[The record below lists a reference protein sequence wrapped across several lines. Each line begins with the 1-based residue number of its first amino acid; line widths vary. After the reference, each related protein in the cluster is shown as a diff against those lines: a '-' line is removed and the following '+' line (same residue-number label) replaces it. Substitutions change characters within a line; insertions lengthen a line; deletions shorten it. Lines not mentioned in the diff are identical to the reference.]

1 MGLFVNSKTFDFG
14 TTEVEN
20 LFITDF
26 MMMADGT
33 AIKTY
38 LLSLHYL
45 SNLKGVQ
52 DLSNRKLAAHMNVSL
67 EDVVRAWQL
76 WEKLGLV
83 QLSESGD
90 DPHEFDVTFIPI
102 RQKYLDNNYVSADK
116 AKKHKTIATR
126 AVSPERLMLFERNEE
141 NRRLRQFVEGQIQR
155 ELQLKEL
162 INLYEF
168 VEDIGLGYELVK
180 FGFDYSQQL
189 GKLNRRGSFNY
200 VYRVLEGWKGSG
212 IQTIEEAENHIEMRS
227 AKYRFAYE
235 LERLVGASGS
245 ANALSKLI
253 EKWKKEYDYDE
264 IFIKTVTEYLRTTRT
279 KLVPITLDDYFKELY
294 GKNIRTIEEFKT
306 YLSAGEYYYGLM
318 KATGIWVPVELMR
331 SELKKWHEDYG
342 YGKDMIKHI
351 LVEQKKR
358 RSRLTLADAEKVLK
372 EAHQQGIKSIEE
384 YNHHLAK
391 KPEYKSG
398 SKSTAGKG
406 PVKKGNFGNFK
417 QRDKSSLE
425 KLVKAARKADR
436 RSDES

>member
-1 MGLFVNSKTFDFG
+1 MGLYVSSKTFDFG

-26 MMMADGT
+26 MMMADAT

-38 LLSLHYL
+38 LLGLHH
-45 SNLKGVQ
+45 LKNMSGVQ
-52 DLSNRKLAAHMNVSL
+52 DLSNRKLASHMNVSL
-67 EDVVRAWQL
+67 DDVVRAWQF

-83 QLSESGD
+83 QLSEAGE
-90 DPHEFDVTFIPI
+90 DPHEFDITFIPI
-102 RQKYLDNNYVSADK
+102 RQKYLENNYVTVDK
-116 AKKHKTIATR
+116 AKMQKATVTR
-126 AVSPERLMLFERNEE
+126 AVSPERLSVFERNDE
-141 NRRLRQFVEGQIQR
+141 NRRLRQYVEGLIQR

-168 VEDIGLGYELVK
+168 VEDLGLGYELIK
-180 FGFDYSQQL
+180 FGFDYAQQL

-200 VYRVLEGWKGSG
+200 VYRVLEGWKGAG

-235 LERLVGASGS
+235 VERLIGASGS

-253 EKWKKEYDYDE
+253 EKWKKDYDYDE
-264 IFIKTVTEYLRTTRT
+264 IFIRTVSEYLRSTRS
-279 KLVPITLDDYFKELY
+279 KLVPINLDDYFKELY

-342 YGKDMIKHI
+342 YGKEMIRHI
-351 LVEQKKR
+351 LIEQKKR
-358 RSRLTLADAEKVLK
+358 KTRLTLSGAETVLK
-372 EAHQQGIKSIEE
+372 EAHQLGIKSIEE
-384 YNHHLAK
+384 YNRHLASKPTYQK
-391 KPEYKSG
+391 KESASP
-398 SKSTAGKG
+398 A
-406 PVKKGNFGNFK
+406 KKGNFGKFA
-417 QRDKSSLE
+417 QRDKSSLG
-425 KLVKAARKADR
+425 KLVKSARKADR
-436 RSDES
+436 KGEE

>member
-1 MGLFVNSKTFDFG
+1 MGLFVSSKTFDFG

-38 LLSLHYL
+38 LLGLHYL
-45 SNLKGVQ
+45 RNMTGVQ
-52 DLSNRKLAAHMNVSL
+52 DLSNRKLASHMNVSL
-67 EDVVRAWQL
+67 DDVVRAWQF

-83 QLSESGD
+83 KLSEAGE
-90 DPHEFDVTFIPI
+90 DPNEFDITFIPI
-102 RQKYLDNNYVSADK
+102 RQKYLDNNYVTVDK
-116 AKKHKTIATR
+116 AKLKKAVATR
-126 AVSPERLMLFERNEE
+126 AISPERLTMFERNDE
-141 NRRLRQFVEGQIQR
+141 NRRLRQYVEGLIQR

-162 INLYEF
+162 IGLYEF
-168 VEDIGLGYELVK
+168 VEDIGLGYEIIK
-180 FGFDYSQQL
+180 FSFDYAQQL

-200 VYRVLEGWKGSG
+200 VYKVLEGWKGAG

-235 LERLVGASGS
+235 LERLIGASGS
-245 ANALSKLI
+245 ANALTKLI

-264 IFIKTVTEYLRTTRT
+264 IFIRTVAEYLRSTRA

-342 YGKDMIKHI
+342 YGKDMIRHI

-358 RSRLTLADAEKVLK
+358 KTRLTLAGAESVLK
-372 EAHQQGIKSIEE
+372 EAHQLGIKSIEE
-384 YNHHLAK
+384 YNRHLEKGYAK
-391 KPEYKSG
+391 KEGTS
-398 SKSTAGKG
+398 SSSSR
-406 PVKKGNFGNFK
+406 PVKKGSFGNFK
-417 QRDKSSLE
+417 QRDKASLQ
-425 KLVKAARKADR
+425 KLVNAARKADR

>member
-1 MGLFVNSKTFDFG
+1 MGLYLSTKTFDFG

-33 AIKTY
+33 SIKTY
-38 LLSLHYL
+38 LLGLHYL
-45 SNLKGVQ
+45 TNLTGVQ
-52 DLSNRKLAAHMNVSL
+52 DLSNRKLASHMNVSL
-67 EDVVRAWQL
+67 EDVVRAWQF

-83 QLSESGD
+83 QLSLAGE
-90 DPHEFDVTFIPI
+90 DPNEFDITFVPI
-102 RQKYLDNNYVSADK
+102 RQKYLDNNYVTADK
-116 AKKHKTIATR
+116 AKTKKALATR
-126 AVSPERLMLFERNEE
+126 AVSPERLLIFERNEE
-141 NRRLRQFVEGQIQR
+141 NRRLRQYVEGQVQR
-155 ELQLKEL
+155 ELQLKET

-168 VEDIGLGYELVK
+168 VEEIGLGYEIVK
-180 FGFDYSQQL
+180 FGFDYAQQL
-189 GKLNRRGSFNY
+189 GKLARRGSFNY
-200 VYRVLEGWKGSG
+200 VYRVLEGWKGAG
-212 IQTIEEAENHIEMRS
+212 VQTIEEAENHIEMRS

-235 LERLVGASGS
+235 LERLIGASGS
-245 ANALSKLI
+245 ANTLSKLI

-264 IFIKTVTEYLRTTRT
+264 IFIKTVSEYLRTTRT
-279 KLVPITLDDYFKELY
+279 KIVPITLDDYFKELY

-342 YGKDMIKHI
+342 YGKEMIRHI

-358 RSRLTLADAEKVLK
+358 RTRLTLAGAETLIK
-372 EAHQQGIKSIEE
+372 EAHQMGIKSIEE
-384 YNHHLAK
+384 YNHYLSK
-391 KPEYKSG
+391 KPGSTGKKSD
-398 SKSTAGKG
+398 SRG

-417 QRDKSSLE
+417 QRDKSSLN
-425 KLVKAARKADR
+425 KLVKAARKADK

>member
-1 MGLFVNSKTFDFG
+1 MGLYVNSKTFDFG

-38 LLSLHYL
+38 LLGLHHL
-45 SNLKGVQ
+45 ENMSGVQ
-52 DLSNRKLAAHMNVSL
+52 DLSNRKLASHMNVSL
-67 EDVVRAWQL
+67 DDVVRAWQL

-83 QLSESGD
+83 ELSEPGE
-90 DPHEFDVTFIPI
+90 DPHEFDITFIPI
-102 RQKYLDNNYVSADK
+102 RQKYLENNYVTVDK
-116 AKKHKTIATR
+116 AKMQKAAVTR
-126 AVSPERLMLFERNEE
+126 SVSPERLSVFERNDE
-141 NRRLRQFVEGQIQR
+141 NRRLRQYVEGLIQR

-168 VEDIGLGYELVK
+168 VEDIGVGYELIK
-180 FGFDYSQQL
+180 FGFDYAQQL

-200 VYRVLEGWKGSG
+200 VYRVLEGWKGAG

-235 LERLVGASGS
+235 VERLIGASGS

-264 IFIKTVTEYLRTTRT
+264 IFIRTVSEYLRSTRS
-279 KLVPITLDDYFKELY
+279 KLVPINLDDYFKELY
-294 GKNIRTIEEFKT
+294 GKNIKTIEEFKT

-342 YGKDMIKHI
+342 YGKEMIRHI
-351 LVEQKKR
+351 LLEQKKR
-358 RSRLTLADAEKVLK
+358 KTRLTLAGAETVLK
-372 EAHQQGIKSIEE
+372 EAHQLGIKSIEE
-384 YNHHLAK
+384 YNRHLATKPTYAK
-391 KPEYKSG
+391 KE
-398 SKSTAGKG
+398 STT
-406 PVKKGNFGNFK
+406 PVKKGNFGKFA
-417 QRDKSSLE
+417 QRDKSSLS
-425 KLVKAARKADR
+425 KLVKSARQADR
-436 RSDES
+436 KGEE

>member
-33 AIKTY
+33 SIKTY
-38 LLSLHYL
+38 LLGLHYL
-45 SNLKGVQ
+45 TNLSGVQ
-52 DLSNRKLAAHMNVSL
+52 DLSNRKLAAHINVSL
-67 EDVVRAWQL
+67 EDVVRAWKV
-76 WEKLGLV
+76 WEKYGLV
-83 QLSESGD
+83 TLSKPGE
-90 DPHEFDVTFIPI
+90 DPNEFDVTFIPI
-102 RQKYLDNNYVSADK
+102 RQKYLDSNYVTIDK
-116 AKKHKTIATR
+116 AKIQKAVNTR
-126 AVSPERLMLFERNEE
+126 AISPERLTLFERNEE
-141 NRRLRQFVEGQIQR
+141 NRRLRQFIEGLVQR

-168 VEDIGLGYELVK
+168 VEDIGLGYEIVK
-180 FGFDYSQQL
+180 FGFDYAQQL

-200 VYRVLEGWKGSG
+200 IYKVLEGWKGAG

-235 LERLVGASGS
+235 LERLIGASGS
-245 ANALSKLI
+245 ANTLSKLI

-264 IFIKTVTEYLRTTRT
+264 IFIKTVSEYLRTTRA
-279 KLVPITLDDYFKELY
+279 KVVPINLDDYFKELF

-342 YGKDMIKHI
+342 YGKDMIRHI

-358 RSRLTLADAEKVLK
+358 KTRLTLAGAETVLK
-372 EAHQQGIKSIEE
+372 EAHELGITSIEQ
-384 YNHHLAK
+384 YNRHLETK
-391 KPEYKSG
+391 TYKP
-398 SKSTAGKG
+398 STKQSQGTA
-406 PVKKGNFGNFK
+406 KKGNFGKFS
-417 QRDKSSLE
+417 QRDKSSLG
-425 KLVKAARKADR
+425 KLVSSARKADK